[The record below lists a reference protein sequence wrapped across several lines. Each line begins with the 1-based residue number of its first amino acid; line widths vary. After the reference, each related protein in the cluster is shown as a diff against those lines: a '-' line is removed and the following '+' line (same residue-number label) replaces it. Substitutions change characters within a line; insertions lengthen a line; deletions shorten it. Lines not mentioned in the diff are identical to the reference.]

1 MRKLSM
7 VLLFAISLIFSGCGN
22 NEMRTE
28 DGHMVID
35 LPEGQKLVNIATEGS
50 NINCAIRERHTDEQV
65 EEYTVRVYN
74 SMVGGSYRCTIREH

>member
-7 VLLFAISLIFSGCGN
+7 VLLLAISLIFSGCGN
-22 NEMRTE
+22 DEMRAE

-35 LPEGQKLVNIATEGS
+35 LPEGQKLVNIAAEGQ
-50 NINCAIRERHTDEQV
+50 NTFCAIRGRHTDEEA

-74 SMVGGSYRCTIREH
+74 SVIGGRYCCTIREH